1 MENSKNKSLITKGS
15 SNLAKTE
22 KLISITP
29 KILREIKPQYESVRI
44 GNQEWMTRNLNV
56 NRFQNGDLIPHLEF
70 DEEWIVA
77 EKNGQPAWCY
87 YNNDPKNGKKSGK
100 LYNWYAVND
109 PRGLAP
115 EGWHIPTYKEWTI
128 LKKFLD
134 ISTGGWKLKSVEGW
148 NKWKDEYGKFQNG
161 NGDNSSGFN
170 ALPGGFRDD
179 DGTGIDVAIFWSATE
194 IKTSKAWTLSLTND
208 TGFLDKTWAF
218 KQEGLSVRCIKNSS
232 ASKRVQR
239 VIR

>member
-1 MENSKNKSLITKGS
+1 M
-15 SNLAKTE
+15 
-22 KLISITP
+22 
-29 KILREIKPQYESVRI
+29 
-44 GNQEWMTRNLNV
+44 
-56 NRFQNGDLIPHLEF
+56 NRFRNGDLIPHLEF

-87 YNNDPKNGKKSGK
+87 YDND
-100 LYNWYAVND
+100 L
-109 PRGLAP
+109 RGLAP

-148 NKWKDEYGKFQNG
+148 NKWKDKYGKFQNG

-179 DGTGIDVAIFWSATE
+179 DGTGIGVAIFWSATE
-194 IKTSKAWTLSLTND
+194 IKTSKAWTLSLIND

-232 ASKRVQR
+232 ATKRVQR

>member
-1 MENSKNKSLITKGS
+1 MLKSKDLD
-15 SNLAKTE
+15 
-22 KLISITP
+22 
-29 KILREIKPQYESVRI
+29 
-44 GNQEWMTRNLNV
+44 V
-56 NRFQNGDLIPHLEF
+56 NRFRNGDLIPHMEF

-77 EKNGQPAWCY
+77 EKKGQPAWCY
-87 YNNDPKNGKKSGK
+87 YDNN
-100 LYNWYAVND
+100 

-115 EGWHIPTYKEWTI
+115 EGWHIPTDKEWTI

-134 ISTGGWKLKSVEGW
+134 ISTGGWKLKSVKGW

-218 KQEGLSVRCIKNSS
+218 KQVGLSVRCIKNSS